1 MGNYITLGDY
11 NPKYKY
17 IFFYILTRLPYE
29 YFFGDGFPE
38 EMKIYFL
45 RKENLPSSIFV
56 YDIFKYLGMLIFG
69 LINIKFEFKSQ
80 VIQDEITKH
89 EKKEIIRD
97 IVLIYHETK
106 QKFSFLS
113 FIAMLIIYIIAIK
126 ISEFFYFFG
135 LTGLD
140 FWTLQ
145 LIFICL
151 LNIILFKIK
160 IYFHQKIAISI
171 ILIFSTLMKTLTIIS
186 IYENDN
192 DQRIY
197 KEHIY
202 LLFVGVISFL
212 IIFFIDSYALC
223 RIKWYLDLKFI
234 STNKLMIHFGF
245 LGFLFS
251 IFFSIISSLIKCKN
265 DEFSSHV
272 CTVYEEESEKYFD
285 HFLIFFHQ
293 LWSERAT
300 LNNIAYLLILLLK
313 LFLTALY
320 YFFSFLI
327 VKFLSPEYFVSSDSI
342 LYFIIKLICLI
353 YYLATN
359 TLKNDF
365 IFECLT
371 QLFSLLG
378 TIIYLELIE
387 LNFCDLNYNLKKNIK
402 IRAKNEAL
410 NIFNIDD
417 QSSEDD

>member
-1 MGNYITLGDY
+1 
-11 NPKYKY
+11 
-17 IFFYILTRLPYE
+17 
-29 YFFGDGFPE
+29 
-38 EMKIYFL
+38 
-45 RKENLPSSIFV
+45 
-56 YDIFKYLGMLIFG
+56 
-69 LINIKFEFKSQ
+69 
-80 VIQDEITKH
+80 
-89 EKKEIIRD
+89 
-97 IVLIYHETK
+97 
-106 QKFSFLS
+106 
-113 FIAMLIIYIIAIK
+113 
-126 ISEFFYFFG
+126 
-135 LTGLD
+135 
-140 FWTLQ
+140 
-145 LIFICL
+145 
-151 LNIILFKIK
+151 
-160 IYFHQKIAISI
+160 
-171 ILIFSTLMKTLTIIS
+171 
-186 IYENDN
+186 
-192 DQRIY
+192 
-197 KEHIY
+197 
-202 LLFVGVISFL
+202 
-212 IIFFIDSYALC
+212 
-223 RIKWYLDLKFI
+223 
-234 STNKLMIHFGF
+234 MIHFGF
-245 LGFLFS
+245 WGFLFS

-365 IFECLT
+365 IFDCLT

-387 LNFCDLNYNLKKNIK
+387 LNFCNLNYNLKKNIK

-410 NIFNIDD
+410 DIYNIDN
-417 QSSEDD
+417 QSSEDE